1 MNNSSVDK
9 LLQHPV
15 SFLDDSGADGSIAIS
30 SRIRLARNLHGHKFT
45 TSASPEELDA
55 VRDEISEVASQT
67 ASLGHRG
74 ALSFTPGEM
83 SRLDCRILEER
94 RLASKEFLANKPGR
108 RLLVCPQEVC
118 SLMINEEDHIR
129 LQIIRPGLLLTQ
141 VWNEINFLDD
151 QISKRLNYAFD
162 DRLGYLTSCPT
173 NVGTGMRASV
183 MLHLPGLVLAGQM
196 QPTVTGIGKL
206 HMTVRGI
213 FGEGSENLGCLF
225 QISNQ
230 STLGESEPHII
241 SQLEQIIRQLIN
253 YEKIARRELLEK
265 RKNQLLDHV
274 GRAYGLLRY
283 SYILPEKEAL
293 NAISGLRLGVD
304 LGLFK
309 ELNIKRVNELF
320 IELAPGHLQKRAGV
334 PLDKNECDE
343 FRASFCREKLRQP
356 ADK

>member
-1 MNNSSVDK
+1 MTDTPVEK
-9 LLQHPV
+9 LLSHPV
-15 SFLDDSGADGSIAIS
+15 SFLDNSDSQDSAIAIS
-30 SRIRLARNLHGHKFT
+30 SRIRLARNLQGHLFT
-45 TSASPEELDA
+45 RSASPAEADA
-55 VRDEISEVASQT
+55 VRDEITSAASQT

-74 ALSFTPGEM
+74 AFCFTPGEM

-94 RLASKEFLANKPGR
+94 RLASKEFFENKPGR

-129 LQIIRPGLLLTQ
+129 LQILRPGLQLQQ

-151 QISKRLNYAFD
+151 QINKHIAYAFD

-183 MLHLPGLVLAGQM
+183 MLHLPGLVLAKQI
-196 QPTVTGIGKL
+196 PATVNGINKL

-213 FGEGSENLGCLF
+213 AGEGSENLGCLF

-241 SQLEQIIRQLIN
+241 GHLEHLIRLLIN

-283 SYILPEKEAL
+283 SYTLTETEAL

-309 ELNIKRVNELF
+309 GLNIQKVNELF
-320 IELAPGHLQKRAGV
+320 IELSPGHLQKRAGIS
-334 PLDKNECDE
+334 LDKNECNE
-343 FRASFCREKLRQP
+343 FRASFCREKLRQNS
-356 ADK
+356 

>member
-1 MNNSSVDK
+1 MNNSSVDT
-9 LLQHPV
+9 LLSKPV
-15 SFLDDSGADGSIAIS
+15 SFLDNTGADGAIAIS
-30 SRIRLARNLHGHKFT
+30 SRIRLARNLQGHLFT
-45 TSASPEELDA
+45 SSAMPEELES
-55 VRDEISEVASQT
+55 VRDSITSAAMQT
-67 ASLGHRG
+67 TSLGHRG
-74 ALSFTPGEM
+74 ALCFTPGEM

-94 RLASKEFLANKPGR
+94 RLVSKEFLANKPGR

-129 LQIIRPGLLLTQ
+129 LQIIRPGLQLQQ

-151 QISKRLNYAFD
+151 QIGKHLDYAFD
-162 DRLGYLTSCPT
+162 ERLGFLTSCPT
-173 NVGTGMRASV
+173 NVGTGLRASV
-183 MLHLPGLVLAGQM
+183 MLHLPGLVLAKQIHA
-196 QPTVTGIGKL
+196 TINGISKL

-241 SQLEQIIRQLIN
+241 EHLEQIIRQLIN

-283 SYILPEKEAL
+283 SYVLTEIEAL

-309 ELNIKRVNELF
+309 EMNMQKVNELF
-320 IELAPGHLQKRAGV
+320 IELSPGHLQKRAGM
-334 PLDKNECDE
+334 PLDKNECNV
-343 FRASFCREKLRQP
+343 FRASFCREKLRQNS
-356 ADK
+356 